1 MSSGLR
7 EYEYESSLA
16 DCISALVAEKRA
28 LGYVY
33 NNEAMILKWLDS
45 YWLEHGYPDRLE
57 FDSLSGWISKTDAE
71 GNKSLSNRIVAVRQL
86 AMYMRSV
93 GKEAVVPENNVTVEK
108 PMVHVLSSA
117 EIRETFERLDGLG
130 THNDPASRV
139 AYDSSR
145 VALRLIL
152 GIGSR
157 AGETCALRTESLD
170 QGNMSIDILDAK
182 NDRQRTVYLTE
193 DLCGMLA
200 NHRDHVTGLMGSES
214 EWLFP
219 GFAPGMPI
227 NVHMLERWFNKA
239 WARTSFAGKVAKK
252 PTVHSLRH
260 TYVNLRIRLWE
271 EEGTDVNEM
280 LPYLT
285 RHLGHETLDETYYYY
300 QKILESLRQV
310 RAKDGVGGRVIPSE
324 YGI

>member
-1 MSSGLR
+1 MSDELR
-7 EYEYESSLA
+7 EYEYKSSLA

-57 FDSLSGWISKTDAE
+57 FDSLNGWISKTDAE

-93 GKEAVVPENNVTVEK
+93 GKEAIVPENNVTIEK
-108 PMVHVLSSA
+108 PMVHVLGSA

-130 THNDPASRV
+130 TRNDPASRV

-157 AGETCALRTESLD
+157 AGETSAPGMENLD
-170 QGNMSIDILDAK
+170 QGGLSPDILDAK
-182 NDRQRTVYLTE
+182 NDKQRTVYLTE
-193 DLCGMLA
+193 GLCRMLVD
-200 NHRDHVTGLMGSES
+200 HHDHVSELAGHES

-219 GFAPGMPI
+219 GFVPGRPV
-227 NVHMLERWFNKA
+227 NVHMPGRRSDKA
-239 WARTSFAGKVAKK
+239 WAKTSFAGKVAKK

-260 TYVNLRIRLWE
+260 TYVSLRIRLWE

-285 RHLGHETLDETYYYY
+285 RHLGHKTLDETYYYY
-300 QKILESLRQV
+300 QRIMESLRQV
-310 RAKDGVGGRVIPSE
+310 REKDGVGGRVIPGE